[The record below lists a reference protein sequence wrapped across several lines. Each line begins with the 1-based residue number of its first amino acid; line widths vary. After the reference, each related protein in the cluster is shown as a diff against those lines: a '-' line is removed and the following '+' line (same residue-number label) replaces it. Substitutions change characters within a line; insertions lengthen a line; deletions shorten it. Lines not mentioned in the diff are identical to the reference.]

1 MRERERILASLETAY
16 REALEGARELGD
28 QDRMKRLDFEFQRDQ
43 IYLEVLM
50 DLRDLMNVS
59 EVPAAEAPTSLLE
72 RAQAL
77 RSLTRK
83 LK

>member
-1 MRERERILASLETAY
+1 MRERERILTSLETAY
-16 REALEGARELGD
+16 REALAGAQELGD
-28 QDRMKRLDFEFQRDQ
+28 QERIKSLDFEFQRDQ

-50 DLRDLMNVS
+50 DLRDLLNVPG
-59 EVPAAEAPTSLLE
+59 VPADEAPTSLLE